1 MSIPPTAPPPKLFR
15 PLPTDQPEETAAFYA
30 ANAPLAHRLLTLLA
44 SVAIPVCILLMAANA
59 YLYRSEP
66 WVGNIVTFNVINL
79 LAFIGLWLGLRWNWP
94 LIPLFT
100 TIFFTTLL
108 ATAGIAYL
116 LQDLLAY
123 VILVILLN
131 SFMPILPWSPP
142 LVRFYMAA
150 GGGIFLLLNAFSNL
164 VGSSA
169 DLQIFLV
176 IMVIGS
182 FVITSATHSNILR
195 QRWQS
200 FEAQQ
205 RITTL
210 NDVLSQRTAELEQ
223 ANHELTLRNED
234 LDSFA
239 RTVAH
244 DLKTPLGVINGYAA
258 ILQEMLEDDPLDKDE
273 MEELLGRIERTSLN
287 ATEIVQTLLLL
298 ARVRREAIQRQ
309 PVAMGEVVV
318 LARERLAMLAAE
330 LNADIIAPPVWP
342 TAVGYAPWLVEVW
355 ANYLSNALKYGGRPC
370 VVTLGFD
377 EAEEGMIRF
386 WVRDNGR
393 GLTTAEQAQLFTEF
407 NRLGE
412 QKVEGHGLGLTIVTG
427 ILEKLHGRAG
437 VESTPGAGSCFY
449 FMLPRTG

>member
-1 MSIPPTAPPPKLFR
+1 MPPPAPSPQLFR

-30 ANAPLAHRLLTLLA
+30 ANAPLAQRLLTLLA
-44 SVAIPVCILLMAANA
+44 SVAIPVCILLMAANTI
-59 YLYRSEP
+59 LYRTEP
-66 WVGNIVTFNVINL
+66 WLGGITAFNVINL
-79 LAFIGLWLGLRWNWP
+79 LAFTGLWLGLRWDWP
-94 LIPLFT
+94 IIPLFT
-100 TIFFTTLL
+100 TTFFATLM

-131 SFMPILPWSPP
+131 SYMPILPWSPR
-142 LVRFYMAA
+142 LVNFYMAA
-150 GGGIFLLLNAFSNL
+150 GGGIFILLNAFSNL

-169 DLQIFLV
+169 DLQIFLI

-182 FVITSATHSNILR
+182 FVITAATHSNILR

-200 FEAQQ
+200 FVAQQ
-205 RITTL
+205 RISAL
-210 NDVLSQRTAELEQ
+210 NEALSQRTADLEQ

-234 LDSFA
+234 LDAFA

-244 DLKTPLGVINGYAA
+244 DLKTPLGAINGYAA
-258 ILQEMLEDDPLDKDE
+258 ILQEMLEDEPLDKEE

-287 ATEIVQTLLLL
+287 ATEIVQALLLL
-298 ARVRREAIQRQ
+298 ARVRRQAIQLE
-309 PVAMGEVVV
+309 PVAMGEVVA
-318 LARERLAMLAAE
+318 LARERLALLAAE
-330 LNADIIAPPVWP
+330 LKADIIAPAVWP

-377 EAEEGMIRF
+377 ELEEGLVRF

-393 GLTTAEQAQLFTEF
+393 GLTPAEQAQLFTEF

-427 ILEKLHGRAG
+427 ILEKLHGRVG

-449 FMLPRTG
+449 FFLPRAG